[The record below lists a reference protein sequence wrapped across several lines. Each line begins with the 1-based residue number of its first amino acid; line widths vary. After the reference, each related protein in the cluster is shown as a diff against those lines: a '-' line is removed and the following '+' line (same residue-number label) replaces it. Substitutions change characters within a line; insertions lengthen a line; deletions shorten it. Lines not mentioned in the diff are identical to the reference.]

1 MYHVFIVDDDTS
13 FRRSLAIQ
21 LELEG
26 FKVSEAENADEA
38 LIALNKI
45 KDIPNLI
52 MSDLRMPG
60 MSGIEFVKHVQR
72 KYSNISVLLMSAFIQ
87 SDKSIPFKFLK
98 KPFKIQNL
106 LEHINQLQAS

>member
-26 FKVSEAENADEA
+26 FQVSEAENANEA
-38 LIALNKI
+38 LNLL
-45 KDIPNLI
+45 DGLSEIPNLI

-60 MSGIEFVKHVQR
+60 MTGIEFIEQVQQ
-72 KYSNISVLLMSAFIQ
+72 KFNQISVLLMSAFMQ
-87 SDKSIPFKFLK
+87 PENALPFAFFK
-98 KPFKIQNL
+98 KPFKMQKL
-106 LEHINQLQAS
+106 LEYIRRLQE